1 LRRPSFTYF
10 VLGGRRA
17 TIFGISGKNDSCLS
31 ENPLNV
37 GKGNMSD
44 NQIWLLVL
52 PLILIELGLMIFAL
66 VDLVRRP
73 RVKGGN
79 KWLWVIVIVLIN
91 IVGPLVYFV
100 VGREEE

>member
-1 LRRPSFTYF
+1 
-10 VLGGRRA
+10 
-17 TIFGISGKNDSCLS
+17 
-31 ENPLNV
+31 
-37 GKGNMSD
+37 MSD

-79 KWLWVIVIVLIN
+79 KWLWVIVILLIN
-91 IVGPLVYFV
+91 IVGPLV
-100 VGREEE
+100 